1 MKPTI
6 VQDSKEPF
14 FAASLDAICKDH
26 ANIFEIKAGV
36 KAYEYTKM
44 TKSVPDYYIGQ
55 LQHILMVT
63 EMESLTYAVYRPDKP
78 LLSLAVYRN
87 ESYIK
92 RLRKKE
98 KEFVQELAERGHE
111 FQYQFVGRLVN

>member
-1 MKPTI
+1 
-6 VQDSKEPF
+6 
-14 FAASLDAICKDH
+14 
-26 ANIFEIKAGV
+26 
-36 KAYEYTKM
+36 
-44 TKSVPDYYIGQ
+44 
-55 LQHILMVT
+55 MVT

-111 FQYQFVGRLVN
+111 FQYQFFGRLVN